1 MNRVSNTCNIEID
14 ENNYLKDRTV
24 CKSCYNKN
32 RRKSDDVKKRKIA
45 NSVNNTNKNKKKT
58 KVIDSVNNNNRILI
72 IGFSNCGKTYLM
84 NHILFQKQEPIFI
97 ITKSLSQYPKIK
109 AQTSDE
115 IQPLEYYENST
126 VVFDDMLLSK
136 QENNIDLFF
145 TRGRH
150 NNIDIYYISQSYF
163 HLPKNTI
170 RNNSNIII
178 LFKQTLRDI
187 ILLFHDIAGLD
198 MNLEEWKQL
207 CRKAWEIDYD
217 YLQIDRFAKIGNGR
231 YTIRNCN
238 KTTYIECTLQTKPF

>member
-1 MNRVSNTCNIEID
+1 MN
-14 ENNYLKDRTV
+14 
-24 CKSCYNKN
+24 
-32 RRKSDDVKKRKIA
+32 
-45 NSVNNTNKNKKKT
+45 KT
-58 KVIDSVNNNNRILI
+58 KVVDFVINNNRTLI

-97 ITKSLSQYPKIK
+97 ITKSLNQYSKIK

-115 IQPLEYYENST
+115 IQPINEYENSV

-136 QENNIDLFF
+136 QESNIDLFL
-145 TRGRH
+145 TRGRY
-150 NNIDIYYISQSYF
+150 NNIDIYFISQSYF

-170 RNNSNIII
+170 RNNSNKII

-207 CRKAWEIDYD
+207 CRKAWENDYD
-217 YLQIDRFAKIGNGR
+217 YLQIDRFVKIGNGR

-238 KTTYIECTLQTKPF
+238 KNKYIECTPETKLF

>member
-1 MNRVSNTCNIEID
+1 MN
-14 ENNYLKDRTV
+14 
-24 CKSCYNKN
+24 
-32 RRKSDDVKKRKIA
+32 
-45 NSVNNTNKNKKKT
+45 KT
-58 KVIDSVNNNNRILI
+58 KVVDSVNDNNRTLI

-84 NHILFQKQEPIFI
+84 NHILHQKHEPIFI
-97 ITKSLSQYPKIK
+97 ITKSLNHYPNTK

-115 IQPLEYYENST
+115 IQALNKYQNGI
-126 VVFDDMLLSK
+126 VVFDDLLLSK
-136 QENNIDLFF
+136 QEKNIDLFF

-178 LFKQTLRDI
+178 LFKQTLRDN
-187 ILLFHDIAGLD
+187 ILLFHDIAGLA
-198 MNLEEWKQL
+198 MNLEEWKPL
-207 CRKAWEIDYD
+207 CRKAWENDYD

-238 KTTYIECTLQTKPF
+238 KNNYIECTPETKPS